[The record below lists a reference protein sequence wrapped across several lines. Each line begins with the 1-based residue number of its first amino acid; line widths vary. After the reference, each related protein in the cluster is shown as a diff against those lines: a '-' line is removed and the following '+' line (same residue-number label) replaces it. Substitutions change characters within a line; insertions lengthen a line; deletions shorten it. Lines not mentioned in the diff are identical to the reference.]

1 MIGPCHTCV
10 HTDLPGSSEPC
21 RSCSV
26 LWPERSGAS
35 NAWASAE
42 PVSEAPFTSNHE
54 WGSTPPKDV
63 LPESADTTP
72 RRNASPFPSL
82 DETGAKIGAIHAAA
96 AQDLSI
102 RSCCSSVEGGS
113 HNGWCQTS
121 TDNCP
126 EGYEGPR
133 ITVDITQPRSS
144 NPKKAMGMAKP
155 PLHLVPSTG
164 IVAMAMAFKDGAR
177 KYGDYNWRIDPV
189 DVSTYVAAAERHLKL
204 FWDGQDIVSDNPDNI
219 LNLGA
224 VMACCAILIDAQ
236 HQGTLIDDRPPS
248 VAVEDMMDRW
258 TVGRGL
264 PAPIEPTHH

>member
-1 MIGPCHTCV
+1 MSPPMRDTKPRTYDGCAGCSYAYSPGAECAKCDGAPIGKY
-10 HTDLPGSSEPC
+10 PGFAP
-21 RSCSV
+21 
-26 LWPERSGAS
+26 PEEGA
-35 NAWASAE
+35 
-42 PVSEAPFTSNHE
+42 
-54 WGSTPPKDV
+54 
-63 LPESADTTP
+63 
-72 RRNASPFPSL
+72 
-82 DETGAKIGAIHAAA
+82 
-96 AQDLSI
+96 LSI

-113 HNGWCQTS
+113 HNGWCPVNKLGPP

-126 EGYEGPR
+126 EGYKGPR

-204 FWDGQDIVSDNPDNI
+204 FWDGQDIVSDNPENI